1 MKTRKPIPTVMS
13 STLVILLGFLLVCA
27 PFQAPAAQESAE
39 ASIKIPILG
48 VNITPGLIM
57 TGPSVQGIEIH
68 VAGSAESM
76 HALQEARLQ
85 YELDLSGLNNG
96 IHTIPITQEQIKL
109 PEGISIL
116 KLNTATITIRI
127 DKEIKKELSIV
138 VFVEGEAA
146 PGFHVIGASAS
157 PEKAVLRGPQYI
169 LDNIEHIATNPI
181 DIAGAAESFKKEITL
196 DLVESVTVLFP
207 AHPIQAQIDIAEKL
221 ITRSFKDLPL
231 KGRNTGFTYS
241 ITPPVIS
248 LDVKGPANIVNVLE
262 TSEGFMV
269 YLDLE
274 GLKPGVF
281 VRRATIVLPVTT
293 ALVGVSPEIFTV
305 TIKEQ

>member
-1 MKTRKPIPTVMS
+1 MS
-13 STLVILLGFLLVCA
+13 STLFILLGFLLVCVH
-27 PFQAPAAQESAE
+27 FQAQAAQERVE
-39 ASIKIPILG
+39 TTIKIPILG
-48 VNITPGLIM
+48 AKITPGLIM

-68 VAGSAESM
+68 VAGSAERM

-96 IHTIPITQEQIKL
+96 IHTIPITKEQIKL

-116 KLNTATITIRI
+116 KLNTPTITIRI

-146 PGFHVIGASAS
+146 PGFHVTGAFAS
-157 PEKAVLRGPQYI
+157 PKKAVLRGPQYI
-169 LDNIEHIATNPI
+169 LDNIEHITTNPI
-181 DIAGAAESFKKEITL
+181 DITGAGESFKKEITL
-196 DLVESVTVLFP
+196 DLVESITALFP
-207 AHPIQAQIDIAEKL
+207 ADPILAQIDITEKL

-231 KGRNTGFTYS
+231 KGRNTDLSYS

-262 TSEGFMV
+262 TSEMFMV
-269 YLDLE
+269 YVDLE

-281 VRRATIVLPVTT
+281 VRRATIILPVTT

-305 TIKEQ
+305 TIEEK